1 MEITKTNYKYN
12 NKDINTNGLNLS
24 TNKLLTLIDDINI
37 YNLIIKDLKKYN
49 DLIILPDITYL
60 EGLEETLE
68 VENNITHIIIN
79 YEIFLKNN
87 LNLHEILQLL
97 LNIKKNKKYNNDVLD
112 IIILL
117 QEEDLNIKEKLQ
129 LININKIFIIKNI
142 NSNFLYNI
150 LKNNKI
156 PNLQNNFNEDVLIN
170 NLMNF
175 EKNILNIKHTKNNKN
190 NKESLGF
197 SKLLT
202 SVSKYIS
209 CIFKQN
215 KSEII
220 QLQNIYKFNDLK
232 KEYTKKIKLSENST
246 KYIVNNNNSNN
257 SNNANN
263 TNNSN
268 IITNLQ
274 ETYNNE
280 LIDLSLSNLI
290 NKYKKIEIILSDKED
305 I

>member
-1 MEITKTNYKYN
+1 MEIKKTSYNYN
-12 NKDINTNGLNLS
+12 NKDINSNSLNLS

-49 DLIILPDITYL
+49 DLVILPDITYL
-60 EGLEETLE
+60 EGIEETLE

-87 LNLHEILQLL
+87 LNLHEIIQLL

-175 EKNILNIKHTKNNKN
+175 EKNILNIEHTKNNKN
-190 NKESLGF
+190 DKESSGF

-220 QLQNIYKFNDLK
+220 QPQNIYKFNDLK
-232 KEYTKKIKLSENST
+232 KEYTKKIKLNESST
-246 KYIVNNNNSNN
+246 KYILTSNN
-257 SNNANN
+257 SNG
-263 TNNSN
+263 TNNSS
-268 IITNLQ
+268 IITTSQ

-280 LIDLSLSNLI
+280 LINLPLSNLI

>member
-1 MEITKTNYKYN
+1 MEITKTNYNY
-12 NKDINTNGLNLS
+12 NKDINSNCLKLN

-49 DLIILPDITYL
+49 DLVILPDITYL
-60 EGLEETLE
+60 EGIEETLE

-156 PNLQNNFNEDVLIN
+156 TNLQNNVNEDVLIN

-175 EKNILNIKHTKNNKN
+175 EKNILDIEHTKNNKN
-190 NKESLGF
+190 DKENSGF

-220 QLQNIYKFNDLK
+220 KLQNIYKFNDLK
-232 KEYTKKIKLSENST
+232 KEYTKKIKLSESST
-246 KYIVNNNNSNN
+246 KYIVSNNN

-268 IITNLQ
+268 IITTSQ

-280 LIDLSLSNLI
+280 LINLSLSNLI
-290 NKYKKIEIILSDKED
+290 SKCKKIEIILSDKED

>member
-12 NKDINTNGLNLS
+12 NKDINSNSLNLS

-37 YNLIIKDLKKYN
+37 YNSIIKDLKKYN

-129 LININKIFIIKNI
+129 LININKIFIINNI

-170 NLMNF
+170 NLINF
-175 EKNILNIKHTKNNKN
+175 EKNILDIKKTKNNKD
-190 NKESLGF
+190 NKENSGF
-197 SKLLT
+197 SRLLT

-215 KSEII
+215 NSEII

-232 KEYTKKIKLSENST
+232 KEYTKKIKLNESSN
-246 KYIVNNNNSNN
+246 KYIVTNNNSN
-257 SNNANN
+257 A
-263 TNNSN
+263 TNNS
-268 IITNLQ
+268 IITSSQ

-280 LIDLSLSNLI
+280 LINFPLSNLI

>member
-12 NKDINTNGLNLS
+12 KDINSNSLNLS

-37 YNLIIKDLKKYN
+37 YNSIIKDLKKYN

-97 LNIKKNKKYNNDVLD
+97 LNIKKNERYNNDVLD

-156 PNLQNNFNEDVLIN
+156 PNLQNNINEDVLIN
-170 NLMNF
+170 NLINF
-175 EKNILNIKHTKNNKN
+175 EKNVLDTKQTKNNKN
-190 NKESLGF
+190 NKENSGF

-215 KSEII
+215 NSEII

-232 KEYTKKIKLSENST
+232 KEYTKKIKLNESST
-246 KYIVNNNNSNN
+246 KYIVTNNNSNSN
-257 SNNANN
+257 SNSN
-263 TNNSN
+263 TNNS
-268 IITNLQ
+268 IITSSQ

-280 LIDLSLSNLI
+280 LINLPLSNLI

>member
-1 MEITKTNYKYN
+1 MEITKTNYNY
-12 NKDINTNGLNLS
+12 NKDINSNGLKLN

-49 DLIILPDITYL
+49 DIIILPDITYL

-97 LNIKKNKKYNNDVLD
+97 LNIKKNERYNNDVLD

-129 LININKIFIIKNI
+129 LININKIFIINNI

-156 PNLQNNFNEDVLIN
+156 PNLQNNFNEDVLIS

-175 EKNILNIKHTKNNKN
+175 EKNILNIKHTKNNK
-190 NKESLGF
+190 ESSGF

-209 CIFKQN
+209 CVFKQN

-232 KEYTKKIKLSENST
+232 KEYTKKIKLNENST
-246 KYIVNNNNSNN
+246 KYIVTNNNSN
-257 SNNANN
+257 A
-263 TNNSN
+263 TNNS
-268 IITNLQ
+268 IITSSQ

-280 LIDLSLSNLI
+280 LINLPLSNLI

>member
-1 MEITKTNYKYN
+1 MEITKTNYNY
-12 NKDINTNGLNLS
+12 NKDINSNGLKLN

-37 YNLIIKDLKKYN
+37 YNSIIKDLKKYN

-97 LNIKKNKKYNNDVLD
+97 LNIKKNERYNNDVLD

-129 LININKIFIIKNI
+129 LININKIFIINNI

-150 LKNNKI
+150 LKNN
-156 PNLQNNFNEDVLIN
+156 
-170 NLMNF
+170 LMNF
-175 EKNILNIKHTKNNKN
+175 EKNILNTEHTKNNKN
-190 NKESLGF
+190 NKESSGF
-197 SKLLT
+197 SRLLT

-232 KEYTKKIKLSENST
+232 KEYTKKIKLNESST

-257 SNNANN
+257 ANNANN
-263 TNNSN
+263 IN
-268 IITNLQ
+268 IITTSQ

-280 LIDLSLSNLI
+280 LINLPLSNLI

>member
-1 MEITKTNYKYN
+1 MEITKTNYNY
-12 NKDINTNGLNLS
+12 NKDINSNSLKLN
-24 TNKLLTLIDDINI
+24 TNKLLTLIDNINI

-49 DLIILPDITYL
+49 DIIILPDITYL

-97 LNIKKNKKYNNDVLD
+97 LNIKKNERYNNEVLD

-156 PNLQNNFNEDVLIN
+156 PNLQNNINEDVLIN
-170 NLMNF
+170 NLINF
-175 EKNILNIKHTKNNKN
+175 EKNILDIKQTKNNKN
-190 NKESLGF
+190 NKENSGF
-197 SKLLT
+197 SRLLT

-209 CIFKQN
+209 CVFKQN

-232 KEYTKKIKLSENST
+232 KEYTKKIKLNESST
-246 KYIVNNNNSNN
+246 KYIITNNNSNI
-257 SNNANN
+257 SNNTST
-263 TNNSN
+263 TNNS
-268 IITNLQ
+268 IIASSQ

-280 LIDLSLSNLI
+280 LINLPLSNLI

>member
-1 MEITKTNYKYN
+1 MEITKTNYNY
-12 NKDINTNGLNLS
+12 NKDINSNGLKLN

-49 DLIILPDITYL
+49 DIIILPDITYL

-97 LNIKKNKKYNNDVLD
+97 LNIKKNERYNNDVLD

-156 PNLQNNFNEDVLIN
+156 PNLQNNLNEDILIN

-175 EKNILNIKHTKNNKN
+175 EKNILNIEHTKNNKN
-190 NKESLGF
+190 DKESSGF

-202 SVSKYIS
+202 SVSKYIL

-232 KEYTKKIKLSENST
+232 KEYTKKIKLNESST
-246 KYIVNNNNSNN
+246 KYIVTNNNNNS
-257 SNNANN
+257 
-263 TNNSN
+263 
-268 IITNLQ
+268 IITSSQ

-280 LIDLSLSNLI
+280 LINLPLSNLI

>member
-12 NKDINTNGLNLS
+12 NKDINSNSLNLS

-37 YNLIIKDLKKYN
+37 YNSIIKDLKKYN

-129 LININKIFIIKNI
+129 LININKIFIINNI

-156 PNLQNNFNEDVLIN
+156 PNLQNNFNEDILIN

-175 EKNILNIKHTKNNKN
+175 EKNILDIKETKNNKN
-190 NKESLGF
+190 DKESSGF
-197 SKLLT
+197 SRLLT

-220 QLQNIYKFNDLK
+220 QLQNIYKFSDLK
-232 KEYTKKIKLSENST
+232 KEYTKKIKLNESST

-257 SNNANN
+257 ANN
-263 TNNSN
+263 SNSNSN
-268 IITNLQ
+268 IINTSQ
-274 ETYNNE
+274 ETYDNE
-280 LIDLSLSNLI
+280 LINLSLSNLI
-290 NKYKKIEIILSDKED
+290 SKCKKIEIILSDKED

>member
-12 NKDINTNGLNLS
+12 NKDINSNSLKLNI
-24 TNKLLTLIDDINI
+24 NKLLTLIDNINI

-49 DLIILPDITYL
+49 DLVILPDITYL
-60 EGLEETLE
+60 EGIEETLE
-68 VENNITHIIIN
+68 VENNITHIII
-79 YEIFLKNN
+79 
-87 LNLHEILQLL
+87 NLHEILQLL

-129 LININKIFIIKNI
+129 LININKIFIINNI

-156 PNLQNNFNEDVLIN
+156 PNLQNNFNEDILIN

-175 EKNILNIKHTKNNKN
+175 EKNILNIEHTKNNKN
-190 NKESLGF
+190 DKESSGF
-197 SKLLT
+197 SRLLT

-220 QLQNIYKFNDLK
+220 QLQNIYKFSDLK
-232 KEYTKKIKLSENST
+232 KEYTKKIKLNESST

-257 SNNANN
+257 ANN
-263 TNNSN
+263 SNSN
-268 IITNLQ
+268 IINTSQ
-274 ETYNNE
+274 ETYDNE
-280 LIDLSLSNLI
+280 LINLPLSNLI

>member
-1 MEITKTNYKYN
+1 MEITKTNYNY
-12 NKDINTNGLNLS
+12 NKDINSNSLKLN
-24 TNKLLTLIDDINI
+24 TNKLLTLIDNINI

-49 DLIILPDITYL
+49 DIIILPDITYL

-97 LNIKKNKKYNNDVLD
+97 LNIKKNERYNNEVLD

-156 PNLQNNFNEDVLIN
+156 PNLQNNINEDVLIN
-170 NLMNF
+170 NLINF
-175 EKNILNIKHTKNNKN
+175 EKNILDIKQTKNNKN
-190 NKESLGF
+190 NKENSGF
-197 SKLLT
+197 SRLLT

-209 CIFKQN
+209 CVFKQN
-215 KSEII
+215 KPEII

-232 KEYTKKIKLSENST
+232 KEYTKKIKLNESST
-246 KYIVNNNNSNN
+246 KYIITNNNSNI
-257 SNNANN
+257 SNNTST
-263 TNNSN
+263 TNNS
-268 IITNLQ
+268 IIASSQ

-280 LIDLSLSNLI
+280 LINLPLSNLI

>member
-12 NKDINTNGLNLS
+12 KDINSNSLNLS

-37 YNLIIKDLKKYN
+37 YNSIIKDLKKYN

-97 LNIKKNKKYNNDVLD
+97 LNIKKNERYNNDVLD

-156 PNLQNNFNEDVLIN
+156 PNLQNNINEDVLIN
-170 NLMNF
+170 NLINF
-175 EKNILNIKHTKNNKN
+175 EKNVLDTKQTKNNKN
-190 NKESLGF
+190 NKENSGF

-215 KSEII
+215 NSEII

-232 KEYTKKIKLSENST
+232 KEYTKKIKLNESST
-246 KYIVNNNNSNN
+246 KYIVTNNNSNSN
-257 SNNANN
+257 SN
-263 TNNSN
+263 TNNS
-268 IITNLQ
+268 IITSSQ

-280 LIDLSLSNLI
+280 LINLPLSNLI

>member
-1 MEITKTNYKYN
+1 MEIKKTSYNYN
-12 NKDINTNGLNLS
+12 NKDINSNSLNLS

-49 DLIILPDITYL
+49 DLVILPDITYL
-60 EGLEETLE
+60 EGIEETLE

-156 PNLQNNFNEDVLIN
+156 PNLQNNVNEDILIN

-175 EKNILNIKHTKNNKN
+175 EKNILNIK
-190 NKESLGF
+190 ESSGF

-246 KYIVNNNNSNN
+246 KYIVSNNN

-263 TNNSN
+263 TNTNTNNSN
-268 IITNLQ
+268 IITTSQ

-280 LIDLSLSNLI
+280 LINLSLSNLI
-290 NKYKKIEIILSDKED
+290 SKCKKIEIILSDKED

>member
-1 MEITKTNYKYN
+1 MEITKTNYNY
-12 NKDINTNGLNLS
+12 NKDINSNSLKLN
-24 TNKLLTLIDDINI
+24 TNKLLTLIDNINI

-49 DLIILPDITYL
+49 DIIILPDITYL

-97 LNIKKNKKYNNDVLD
+97 LNIKKNERYNNEVLD

-170 NLMNF
+170 NLINF
-175 EKNILNIKHTKNNKN
+175 EKNILDIKETKNNKN
-190 NKESLGF
+190 NKENSGF
-197 SKLLT
+197 SRFLT

-215 KSEII
+215 NSEII

-232 KEYTKKIKLSENST
+232 KEYTKKIKLNESST
-246 KYIVNNNNSNN
+246 KYIITNNNSNSN
-257 SNNANN
+257 SN
-263 TNNSN
+263 TNNS
-268 IITNLQ
+268 IITSSQ

-280 LIDLSLSNLI
+280 LINLSLSNLI
-290 NKYKKIEIILSDKED
+290 SKCKKIEIILSDKED

>member
-1 MEITKTNYKYN
+1 MEITKTNYNY
-12 NKDINTNGLNLS
+12 NKDINSNGLKLN

-49 DLIILPDITYL
+49 DIIILPDITYL

-97 LNIKKNKKYNNDVLD
+97 LNIKKNERYNNDVLD

-129 LININKIFIIKNI
+129 LININKIFIINNI

-156 PNLQNNFNEDVLIN
+156 PNLQNNFNEDVLIS

-190 NKESLGF
+190 NKNNKESSGF

-209 CIFKQN
+209 CVFKQN

-232 KEYTKKIKLSENST
+232 KEYTKKIKLNENST
-246 KYIVNNNNSNN
+246 KYIVTNNNSN
-257 SNNANN
+257 A
-263 TNNSN
+263 TNNS
-268 IITNLQ
+268 IITSSQ

-280 LIDLSLSNLI
+280 LINLPLSNLI

>member
-1 MEITKTNYKYN
+1 MEITKTNYNY
-12 NKDINTNGLNLS
+12 NKDINSNGLKLN

-49 DLIILPDITYL
+49 DIIILPDITYL

-97 LNIKKNKKYNNDVLD
+97 LNIKKNERYNNDVLD

-129 LININKIFIIKNI
+129 LININKIFIINNI

-156 PNLQNNFNEDVLIN
+156 PNLQNNFNEDVLIS

-190 NKESLGF
+190 NKKNKESSGF

-209 CIFKQN
+209 CVFKQN

-232 KEYTKKIKLSENST
+232 KEYTKKIKLNENST
-246 KYIVNNNNSNN
+246 KYIVTNNNSN
-257 SNNANN
+257 A
-263 TNNSN
+263 TNNS
-268 IITNLQ
+268 IITSSQ

-280 LIDLSLSNLI
+280 LINLPLSNLI

>member
-1 MEITKTNYKYN
+1 MEITKTNYNY
-12 NKDINTNGLNLS
+12 NKDINSNGLKLN
-24 TNKLLTLIDDINI
+24 TNKLLTLIDNINI

-49 DLIILPDITYL
+49 DLVILPDITYL
-60 EGLEETLE
+60 EGIEETLE

-129 LININKIFIIKNI
+129 LININKIFIINNI

-156 PNLQNNFNEDVLIN
+156 PNLQNNFNEDILIN

-175 EKNILNIKHTKNNKN
+175 EKNILNIEHTKNNKN
-190 NKESLGF
+190 DKESSGF
-197 SKLLT
+197 SRLLT

-209 CIFKQN
+209 CTFKQN

-220 QLQNIYKFNDLK
+220 QLQNIYKFSDLK
-232 KEYTKKIKLSENST
+232 KEYTKKIKLNESST

-257 SNNANN
+257 ANN
-263 TNNSN
+263 SNSN
-268 IITNLQ
+268 IINTSQ
-274 ETYNNE
+274 ETYDNE
-280 LIDLSLSNLI
+280 LINLPLSNLI

>member
-87 LNLHEILQLL
+87 LDLHEILQLL

-112 IIILL
+112 VIILL

-156 PNLQNNFNEDVLIN
+156 PNLQNNFNEDILIN

-175 EKNILNIKHTKNNKN
+175 EKNILNIKHTKNIKN
-190 NKESLGF
+190 NKKNQESSGC

-209 CIFKQN
+209 CVFKQN

-232 KEYTKKIKLSENST
+232 KEYTKKIKLNENST
-246 KYIVNNNNSNN
+246 KYIVTNNNSNR
-257 SNNANN
+257 SNN
-263 TNNSN
+263 S
-268 IITNLQ
+268 IITSSA

>member
-1 MEITKTNYKYN
+1 MEITKTNYNY
-12 NKDINTNGLNLS
+12 NKDINSNGLKLN

-49 DLIILPDITYL
+49 DIIILPDITYL

-97 LNIKKNKKYNNDVLD
+97 LNIKKNERYNNDVLD

-129 LININKIFIIKNI
+129 LININKIFIINNI

-156 PNLQNNFNEDVLIN
+156 PNLQNNFNEDVLIS

-175 EKNILNIKHTKNNKN
+175 EKNILNTKHTKNNKN
-190 NKESLGF
+190 NKNNKESSGF

-209 CIFKQN
+209 CVFKQN

-232 KEYTKKIKLSENST
+232 KEYTKKIKLNENST
-246 KYIVNNNNSNN
+246 KYIVTNNNSN
-257 SNNANN
+257 A
-263 TNNSN
+263 TNNS
-268 IITNLQ
+268 IITSSQ

-280 LIDLSLSNLI
+280 LINLPLSNLI

>member
-1 MEITKTNYKYN
+1 MEITKTNYNY
-12 NKDINTNGLNLS
+12 NKDINSNGLKLN

-49 DLIILPDITYL
+49 DIIILPDITYL

-97 LNIKKNKKYNNDVLD
+97 LNIKKNERYNNDVLD

-129 LININKIFIIKNI
+129 LININKIFIINNI

-156 PNLQNNFNEDVLIN
+156 PNLQNNFNEDVLIS

-190 NKESLGF
+190 NKNNQESSGF

-209 CIFKQN
+209 CVFKQN

-232 KEYTKKIKLSENST
+232 KEYTKKIKLNENST
-246 KYIVNNNNSNN
+246 KYIVTNNNSN
-257 SNNANN
+257 A
-263 TNNSN
+263 TNNS
-268 IITNLQ
+268 IITSSQ

-280 LIDLSLSNLI
+280 LINLPLSNLI

>member
-1 MEITKTNYKYN
+1 MEIKKTSYNYN
-12 NKDINTNGLNLS
+12 NKDINSNSLNLS

-49 DLIILPDITYL
+49 DLVILPDITYL

-68 VENNITHIIIN
+68 VENNITHVIIN

-97 LNIKKNKKYNNDVLD
+97 LNIKKNKKYNNDVVD

-129 LININKIFIIKNI
+129 LININKIFIINNI

-156 PNLQNNFNEDVLIN
+156 PNLQNNVNEDILIN

-175 EKNILNIKHTKNNKN
+175 EKNILNIEHTKNNKEN
-190 NKESLGF
+190 SGF

-232 KEYTKKIKLSENST
+232 KEYTKKIKLNESST
-246 KYIVNNNNSNN
+246 KYIVTNNNRNSSNN
-257 SNNANN
+257 S
-263 TNNSN
+263 
-268 IITNLQ
+268 IITSSQ

-280 LIDLSLSNLI
+280 LINLPLSNLI

>member
-117 QEEDLNIKEKLQ
+117 QKEDLNIKEKLQ
-129 LININKIFIIKNI
+129 LININKIFIINNI

-150 LKNNKI
+150 LKNNRI
-156 PNLQNNFNEDVLIN
+156 PNLQNNVNEDILIN

-175 EKNILNIKHTKNNKN
+175 EKNILNIEHTKNNKN
-190 NKESLGF
+190 NKESSGF

-215 KSEII
+215 KSKII

-232 KEYTKKIKLSENST
+232 KEYTKKIKLNESST
-246 KYIVNNNNSNN
+246 KYIVTSNNSNTTSNNNNS
-257 SNNANN
+257 
-263 TNNSN
+263 
-268 IITNLQ
+268 IITSSQ

-280 LIDLSLSNLI
+280 LINLSLPNLI

>member
-1 MEITKTNYKYN
+1 MEITKTNYNY
-12 NKDINTNGLNLS
+12 NKDINSNGLKLN

-97 LNIKKNKKYNNDVLD
+97 LNIKKNERYNNDVLD

-129 LININKIFIIKNI
+129 LININKIFIINNI

-156 PNLQNNFNEDVLIN
+156 PNLQNNFNEDILIN

-175 EKNILNIKHTKNNKN
+175 EKNILNTEHTKNNKN
-190 NKESLGF
+190 NKESSGF
-197 SKLLT
+197 SRLLT

-209 CIFKQN
+209 CIFK
-215 KSEII
+215 
-220 QLQNIYKFNDLK
+220 LQNIYKFNDLK
-232 KEYTKKIKLSENST
+232 KEYTKKIKLNESST

-257 SNNANN
+257 ANNANN
-263 TNNSN
+263 IN
-268 IITNLQ
+268 IITTSQ

-280 LIDLSLSNLI
+280 LINLPLSNLI

>member
-1 MEITKTNYKYN
+1 MEITKTNYNY
-12 NKDINTNGLNLS
+12 NKDINSNCLKLN

-49 DLIILPDITYL
+49 DIIILPDITYL

-68 VENNITHIIIN
+68 VENNITYIIIN

-97 LNIKKNKKYNNDVLD
+97 LNIKKNERYNNDVLD

-170 NLMNF
+170 NLINF
-175 EKNILNIKHTKNNKN
+175 EKNVLDIKQTKNNKN
-190 NKESLGF
+190 NKENSGL

-232 KEYTKKIKLSENST
+232 KEYTKKIKLNESST

-257 SNNANN
+257 V
-263 TNNSN
+263 NNSN
-268 IITNLQ
+268 IITTSQ

-280 LIDLSLSNLI
+280 LINLPLSNLI

>member
-87 LNLHEILQLL
+87 LDLHEILQLL

-112 IIILL
+112 VIILL

-156 PNLQNNFNEDVLIN
+156 PNLQNNFNEDILIN

-190 NKESLGF
+190 NKNNKESSGF

-209 CIFKQN
+209 CVFKQN

-232 KEYTKKIKLSENST
+232 KEYTKKIKLNENST
-246 KYIVNNNNSNN
+246 KYIVTNNNSNR
-257 SNNANN
+257 SNN
-263 TNNSN
+263 S
-268 IITNLQ
+268 IITSSA

>member
-12 NKDINTNGLNLS
+12 NKDINSNSLKLNTN
-24 TNKLLTLIDDINI
+24 
-37 YNLIIKDLKKYN
+37 NLIIKDLKKYN
-49 DLIILPDITYL
+49 DLVILPDITYL
-60 EGLEETLE
+60 EGIEETLE

-156 PNLQNNFNEDVLIN
+156 PNLQNNVNEDILIN

-175 EKNILNIKHTKNNKN
+175 EKNILNIEHTKNNKN
-190 NKESLGF
+190 DKESSGF

-246 KYIVNNNNSNN
+246 KYIVSNNS
-257 SNNANN
+257 SNNANNTNTN

-268 IITNLQ
+268 IITTSQ

-280 LIDLSLSNLI
+280 LINLSLSNLI
-290 NKYKKIEIILSDKED
+290 SKCKKIEIILSDKED

>member
-1 MEITKTNYKYN
+1 MEITKTNYNY
-12 NKDINTNGLNLS
+12 NKDINSNGLKLN

-49 DLIILPDITYL
+49 DIIILPDITYL

-97 LNIKKNKKYNNDVLD
+97 LNIKKNERYNNDVLD

-129 LININKIFIIKNI
+129 LININKIFIINNI

-156 PNLQNNFNEDVLIN
+156 PNLQNNFNEDVLIS

-175 EKNILNIKHTKNNKN
+175 EKNILKIIKIIKRVQV
-190 NKESLGF
+190 F
-197 SKLLT
+197 
-202 SVSKYIS
+202 
-209 CIFKQN
+209 QN
-215 KSEII
+215 
-220 QLQNIYKFNDLK
+220 F
-232 KEYTKKIKLSENST
+232 
-246 KYIVNNNNSNN
+246 
-257 SNNANN
+257 
-263 TNNSN
+263 
-268 IITNLQ
+268 
-274 ETYNNE
+274 
-280 LIDLSLSNLI
+280 
-290 NKYKKIEIILSDKED
+290 
-305 I
+305 

>member
-87 LNLHEILQLL
+87 LDLHEILQLL

-112 IIILL
+112 VIILL

-156 PNLQNNFNEDVLIN
+156 PNLQNNFNEDVLIS

-190 NKESLGF
+190 NKESSGF

-209 CIFKQN
+209 YVFKQN

-232 KEYTKKIKLSENST
+232 KEYNKKIKLNESST
-246 KYIVNNNNSNN
+246 KYIVTNNNRNSSNN
-257 SNNANN
+257 S
-263 TNNSN
+263 
-268 IITNLQ
+268 IITSSD

-280 LIDLSLSNLI
+280 LINLPLSNLI

>member
-12 NKDINTNGLNLS
+12 NKDINSNSLKLN
-24 TNKLLTLIDDINI
+24 TNKLLTLIDNINI

-49 DLIILPDITYL
+49 DLVILPDITYL
-60 EGLEETLE
+60 EGIEETLE

-156 PNLQNNFNEDVLIN
+156 PNLQNNFNEDILIN

-175 EKNILNIKHTKNNKN
+175 EKNILNIEHTKNNKN
-190 NKESLGF
+190 DKESSGF

-202 SVSKYIS
+202 SISKYIS
-209 CIFKQN
+209 CLFKQN

-232 KEYTKKIKLSENST
+232 KEYTKKIKLSESST
-246 KYIVNNNNSNN
+246 KYIVSNNN

-268 IITNLQ
+268 IITTSK

-280 LIDLSLSNLI
+280 LINLSLSNLI
-290 NKYKKIEIILSDKED
+290 SKCKKIEIILSDKED